1 MKIDF
6 LRPIIP
12 YVLYHHERYD
22 GKGYPFRLSGKDIP
36 VEGRILAVID
46 TFDALINPRPYREAM
61 SREMAMDELILQK
74 GEQLDPDVVD
84 IFVEV
89 LRNPK
94 NAFGFYFSG
103 QTQDLSQRQGKDGWT
118 KRSILF

>member
-1 MKIDF
+1 LMKIDF

-46 TFDALINPRPYREAM
+46 TFDALISPRHYREAM

-74 GEQLDPDVVD
+74 GQQLDPDVVD
-84 IFVEV
+84 IFVGV
-89 LRNPK
+89 L
-94 NAFGFYFSG
+94 
-103 QTQDLSQRQGKDGWT
+103 RQGKIMA
-118 KRSILF
+118 S

>member
-1 MKIDF
+1 
-6 LRPIIP
+6 
-12 YVLYHHERYD
+12 
-22 GKGYPFRLSGKDIP
+22 

-103 QTQDLSQRQGKDGWT
+103 QT
-118 KRSILF
+118 